1 MALTGDHTF
10 VGFGFGPIQAGLFA
24 YEAFRSGNF
33 GRIVIAEVLP
43 SAVQSLRE
51 GGGVFR
57 INIAH
62 ADHVEAV
69 DVGPIEVENPLVER
83 DRDRLDAAVAEAS
96 EIATAVPSIRFYAS
110 GGPGSLHRVLAR
122 GLAARGGRPTAVYAA
137 ENHNRAA
144 AILEEAVL
152 GEVPA
157 GLQDRVRQGTRFLDT
172 VIGKMS
178 AAIADPERQAEAGLR
193 PINSRDPRAFL
204 VEEFHRILISRVT
217 FPADMGFR
225 RGIEVFEEKEDL
237 HPFEEAKLYGHN
249 AVHALAG
256 YLAALRGLVRLDEIR
271 EIPGA
276 VEFIRAA
283 FVDEAGAGLRRKWAG
298 ADPLFTEPCFRE
310 HVDDLI
316 ARMLNPHLG
325 DLVERITRDPERK
338 LGWDDRLV
346 GAMRLAL
353 AQGIEPRRFAL
364 GAAAAVATL
373 GREADP
379 EAALEG
385 IWNPSRPD
393 PDVARRVAALV
404 REALPLLPAWR
415 SEGRLP

>member
-1 MALTGDHTF
+1 MGLTGDRTF

-33 GRIVIAEVLP
+33 RRIVVGEVLP
-43 SAVQSLRE
+43 LAVESLRE
-51 GGGVFR
+51 EGGVFR

-62 ADHVEAV
+62 ADHVETVA
-69 DVGPIEVENPLVER
+69 VGPVEVENPLVDR
-83 DRDRLDAAVAEAS
+83 DRGRLDAAVAEAS
-96 EIATAVPSIRFYAS
+96 EIATAVPSVRFYAS
-110 GGPGSLHRVLAR
+110 DGPGSLHRVLAR
-122 GLAARGGRPTAVYAA
+122 GLAARGGKPAVVYAA
-137 ENHNRAA
+137 ENNNRAA
-144 AILEEAVL
+144 EILEEAVL

-157 GLQDRVRQGTRFLDT
+157 GLRDRVRQGTRFLDT

-178 AAIADPERQAEAGLR
+178 AAIADPDRQAEGSLR
-193 PINSRDPRAFL
+193 PLNSRDPRAFL
-204 VEEFHRILISRVT
+204 VEDFHRILISRVT
-217 FPADMGFR
+217 FPADAGFR
-225 RGIEVFEEKEDL
+225 RGIDVFEEKDDL

-249 AVHALAG
+249 ATHALAG
-256 YLAALRGLVRLDEIR
+256 YLAARRGLVRLDEIR
-271 EIPGA
+271 SVPGA
-276 VEFIRAA
+276 VDFIRAA
-283 FVDEAGAGLRRKWAG
+283 FLEECGAALRRKWAG
-298 ADPLFTEPCFRE
+298 ADPLFTEPGFRE

-364 GAAAAVATL
+364 GAAAAVAGL
-373 GREADP
+373 AEGSES
-379 EAALEG
+379 EEVLEG
-385 IWNPSRPD
+385 IWRPGQPD
-393 PDVARRVAALV
+393 PEEAKKIAALV
-404 REALPLLPAWR
+404 REALPRLRAWR